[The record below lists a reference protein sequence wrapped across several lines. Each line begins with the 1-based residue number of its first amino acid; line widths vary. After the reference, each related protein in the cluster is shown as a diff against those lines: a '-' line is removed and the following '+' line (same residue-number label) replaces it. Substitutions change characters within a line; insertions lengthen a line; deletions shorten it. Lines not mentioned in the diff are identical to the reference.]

1 MNKQIL
7 RRFSQSFRPQQR
19 AAAALSPYTISIR
32 NLSGSQTSY
41 AVFSE
46 IPNIKSGVADVKVTT
61 RIMLSVHGVAPGSGQ
76 ASFVLSKQLYATCG
90 TYDVDWD
97 SINADS
103 NVGTVGTGTEVVD
116 VRPITLGRIDTAIG
130 GKLVPGTS
138 LEIDGRGGSPSFT
151 PTLPEVQDGEVDKFA
166 IRTRGHFTYQQAK
179 LNKYI
184 VGFSS
189 SPRQTVGPYATFVP
203 APNSS
208 YQIKPSTV
216 FFVTIGEHNVRDL
229 VLDDLRSAAST
240 CRIDFSNPATDD
252 IQLVHTEFGVL
263 NRIAAAVD

>member
-1 MNKQIL
+1 MT
-7 RRFSQSFRPQQR
+7 
-19 AAAALSPYTISIR
+19 PYTISIR
-32 NLSGSQTSY
+32 NQSGAQSSY

-46 IPNIKSGVADVKVTT
+46 IPHIKSGIADVKVTT
-61 RIMLSVHGVAPGSGQ
+61 RIMLSVRGVASGSGQ

-97 SINADS
+97 STNADN

-116 VRPITLGRIDTAIG
+116 IRPVVLGRIDTASG

-138 LEIDGRGGSPSFT
+138 LEIDGSGGSPSFT
-151 PTLPEVQDGEVDKFA
+151 PMLPDVQDGEVGSFA
-166 IRTRGHFTYQQAK
+166 IRTKSHFTFQQAK
-179 LNKYI
+179 LNKYV

-189 SPRQTVGPYATFVP
+189 SARQTVGPYATFVP

-216 FFVTIGEHNVRDL
+216 FYVTIGEHNVRDL
-229 VLDDLRSAAST
+229 VLDDLRSAPST
-240 CRIDFSNPATDD
+240 CRIDFSNPETDD
-252 IQLVHTEFGVL
+252 IQLVHSEFGVL
-263 NRIAAAVD
+263 NKITAAVD